1 MKTFCLF
8 FILLF
13 LSKLIYSQWSND
25 PNENLQ
31 VAVHGG
37 NIHAVPDRKGG
48 AIITFNNFDYD
59 VVTTYLQAIN
69 KYGYLKWTEPK
80 IIADGPSPQNIGVGL
95 FSSNDDNYIFG
106 YNSGYTID
114 SNFIIYAFFHPYVQ
128 KIDTNGNKLWGE
140 YGIELNPNSPSQRV
154 DMFMCNDGNGGIY
167 AFWKISPPSDYSTY
181 DSLFVQHITKDGE
194 KLWGDNGIF
203 IGDSIVDVNNSW
215 VADDDSGGIYV
226 QYYKRAYEY
235 YIQKFDSP
243 GNLKWTSSTPNNF
256 SKAIK
261 DGYGGIVL
269 SGVEDSYPAHKLII
283 NRISPEGGKLWG
295 QGIIVDDSVD
305 NQWYNPAEIFLNSD
319 NTISVF
325 WDTDWWPNDDL
336 FLQRFTLD
344 GEQVWQEYLKVSEYS
359 SPKGRAGIVQSDNN
373 SNIIVWGETRDSSA
387 LYAQK
392 IDSIG
397 NKLWNS
403 EDIMIMSYSP
413 YDEPNVITDENDGAI
428 IIWRIDP
435 PWGGI
440 YAQQISKNG
449 NLGEVITSVKEDDN
463 IKPANFYL
471 EQNFPNPFNPN
482 TTIRFSLPGSGNV
495 KLEIFNILGEKV
507 QTLLKEFYNA
517 GIHEIEF
524 DAGNLPS
531 GIYFYQLQAGSFVET
546 KKMVLLK

>member
-1 MKTFCLF
+1 MR
-8 FILLF
+8 IIIIE
-13 LSKLIYSQWSND
+13 LIAFAVVPYFYLYSQWSKN

-235 YIQKFDSP
+235 YIQKFDTP
-243 GNLKWTSSTPNNF
+243 GNLKWTLSTPNNF
-256 SKAIK
+256 SKSIK
-261 DGYGGIVL
+261 DGYGGIII
-269 SGVEDSYPAHKLII
+269 SGVVDSYPTNKLII
-283 NRISPEGGKLWG
+283 NRISSEGGKLWG
-295 QGIIVDDSVD
+295 EGITVDDSVG
-305 NQWYNPAEIFLNSD
+305 NSLPPLIFLNTN
-319 NTISVF
+319 NTVSVF
-325 WDTDWWPNDDL
+325 WDNRWWPIDDVY
-336 FLQRFTLD
+336 LQRYTLD
-344 GEQVWQEYLKVSEYS
+344 SEQVWFEPLKVSDFIS
-359 SPKGRAGIVQSDNN
+359 AKSRLGMLASNNN
-373 SNIIVWGETRDSSA
+373 SNLVVWSENRDTVGRN
-387 LYAQK
+387 YTQK
-392 IDSIG
+392 IDSMG
-397 NKLWNS
+397 NKLWV
-403 EDIMIMSYSP
+403 EDKVLGSGTASF
-413 YDEPNVITDENDGAI
+413 NLITDGNGGAI
-428 IIWRIDP
+428 AIWQKDP

-463 IKPANFYL
+463 VKPVNFYL
-471 EQNFPNPFNPN
+471 EQNFPNPFNPS
-482 TTIRFSLPGSGNV
+482 TTIKFSLPESGNI

-507 QTLLKEFYNA
+507 QTLLNEFYNA
-517 GIHEIEF
+517 GIYTAEF
-524 DAGNLPS
+524 NAVNLPS
-531 GIYFYQLQAGSFVET
+531 GIYFYQLQVGSFVET